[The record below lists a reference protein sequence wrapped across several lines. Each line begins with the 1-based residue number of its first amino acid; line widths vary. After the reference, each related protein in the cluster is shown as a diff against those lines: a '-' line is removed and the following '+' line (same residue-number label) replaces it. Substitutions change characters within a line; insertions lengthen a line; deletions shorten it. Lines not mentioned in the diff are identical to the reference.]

1 MISHSVPIVQ
11 DTEEI
16 VYDLSKPHVSR
27 DEIQTILGGMKPLN
41 LENYRR
47 ALVHRSMQKY
57 VNQAIKEGKGVQDYL
72 KESNE
77 RLEFLGDAVFALVVA
92 DYIFDKYPT
101 KDEGFLTRLRTKIV
115 RDTNCVKFAKHI
127 GLENHVLVA
136 KHGSTNGPNGAKNG
150 STKGSSNDKIIEDA
164 FEAFIGALYLDLGF
178 IFCRGFIIK
187 LIEAH
192 VNFDN
197 ILEDDN
203 YKDVLMRFTQSKQ
216 ISLPIYEVIKEDGPP
231 HKRIFTIC
239 VYFVIDSKKVE
250 MGKGTGV
257 SKKIAEQEA
266 AMNTL
271 SKIDTNDLASLICR
285 DLS

>member
-1 MISHSVPIVQ
+1 MKASNFVTQSGS
-11 DTEEI
+11 EEI

-136 KHGSTNGPNGAKNG
+136 KHGSTNGVNGRA
-150 STKGSSNDKIIEDA
+150 KGSSNDKIIEDA

-178 IFCRGFIIK
+178 VFSRGFIIK
-187 LIEAH
+187 LIETH

-203 YKDVLMRFTQSKQ
+203 YKDILMRFTQSKQ

-231 HKRIFTIC
+231 HKRTFTIC
-239 VYFVIDSKKVE
+239 VYFIIDSKKIE
-250 MGKGTGV
+250 MGKGTGA

-266 AMNTL
+266 AKNTL
-271 SKIDTNDLASLICR
+271 SSIDPNDLETDR
-285 DLS
+285 DLI

>member
-1 MISHSVPIVQ
+1 MNTVN
-11 DTEEI
+11 EEFNEN

-27 DEIQTILGGMKPLN
+27 DEIQTILGGMKPIN

-57 VNQAIKEGKGVQDYL
+57 VNQSIKEGKGVQDYL

-77 RLEFLGDAVFALVVA
+77 RLEFLGDAVFALIVA

-127 GLENHVLVA
+127 GIDNHVLVA
-136 KHGSTNGPNGAKNG
+136 NRIDSNIQN
-150 STKGSSNDKIIEDA
+150 TKQKGTTNDKIIEDA
-164 FEAFIGALYLDLGF
+164 FEAFIGATYLDLGF
-178 IFCRGFIIK
+178 KFCKGFVDK
-187 LIEAH
+187 LIDTYI
-192 VNFDN
+192 NFEE

-203 YKDVLMRFTQSKQ
+203 YKDILMRYTQSKQ
-216 ISLPIYEVIKEDGPP
+216 IALPIYKVIKEEGPP
-231 HKRIFTIC
+231 HKRTFTVC
-239 VYFVIDSKKVE
+239 VYFVIDSKEIE
-250 MGKGTGV
+250 MGKGSGA

-266 AMNTL
+266 AKATL
-271 SKIDTNDLASLICR
+271 GSIDPKDLEANR
-285 DLS
+285 DLV

>member
-1 MISHSVPIVQ
+1 M

-57 VNQAIKEGKGVQDYL
+57 VNQGIKEGKGVQDYL

-92 DYIFDKYPT
+92 DYIFDKYPN

-127 GLENHVLVA
+127 GLENYVLVA
-136 KHGSTNGPNGAKNG
+136 NNNKNNINGIKGST
-150 STKGSSNDKIIEDA
+150 NDKIIEDA

-178 IFCRGFIIK
+178 IFCRGFIVK

-216 ISLPIYEVIKEDGPP
+216 ISLPIYRVIKEDGPP
-231 HKRIFTIC
+231 HKRTFTVC
-239 VYFVIDSKKVE
+239 VYFIIDSNEVE
-250 MGKGTGV
+250 MGKGTGA

-271 SKIDTNDLASLICR
+271 SKIDANDLASLICR